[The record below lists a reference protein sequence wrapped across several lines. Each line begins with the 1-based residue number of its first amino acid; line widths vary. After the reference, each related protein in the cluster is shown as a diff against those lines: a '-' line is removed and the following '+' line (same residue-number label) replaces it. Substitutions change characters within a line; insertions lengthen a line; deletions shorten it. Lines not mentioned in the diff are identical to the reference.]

1 MDNKT
6 YKRGLRRKLPLYD
19 DMSDIAFLRTGD
31 VVPTEVAEELID
43 KFNAI
48 GCTSFTLSLEEID
61 DVLNKLKGEKICYT
75 DFNAEQ

>member
-6 YKRGLRRKLPLYD
+6 YKRGLRRELPLYD

-31 VVPTEVAEELID
+31 VVPAETAEELID

-61 DVLNKLKGEKICYT
+61 DVLNKLKG
-75 DFNAEQ
+75 DSQ